1 MLEVPV
7 NKKFFSD
14 LPPNTT
20 EFIYK
25 KKQLTGFDI
34 YDKSLKWRYF
44 RTDFRNSNWMQV
56 QKHFNIVFIHSTE
69 LFNKIFRRV
78 AYPCGC
84 SCFMW
89 NMQSGSETTKH
100 ALRKKHIDS
109 SSVIAKWNTEKFKI
123 MIFQR
128 LRL

>member
-34 YDKSLKWRYF
+34 YDKSLK
-44 RTDFRNSNWMQV
+44 
-56 QKHFNIVFIHSTE
+56 
-69 LFNKIFRRV
+69 
-78 AYPCGC
+78 
-84 SCFMW
+84 
-89 NMQSGSETTKH
+89 
-100 ALRKKHIDS
+100 
-109 SSVIAKWNTEKFKI
+109 
-123 MIFQR
+123 
-128 LRL
+128 